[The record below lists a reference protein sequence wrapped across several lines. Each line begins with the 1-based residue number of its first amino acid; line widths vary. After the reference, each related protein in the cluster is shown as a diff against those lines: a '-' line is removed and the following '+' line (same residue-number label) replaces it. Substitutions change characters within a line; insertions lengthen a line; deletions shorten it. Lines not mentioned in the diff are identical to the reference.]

1 MPKQILLA
9 DDSITIQKVIALTFA
24 GEDYKITSVDNGA
37 DAITKARE
45 IRPDIILADV
55 VMPQKNGYEVCE
67 TIKNDPTMKGTPV
80 LLLAGTFEPFDEDQ
94 AKKSGADGHIIK
106 PFESQSL
113 IRKVKELI
121 GAGAA
126 MPAAGARPVTPPAP
140 VAAPKVAPTVTP
152 SAPVPPRPAVPPAA
166 PAPPISRPVA
176 PAAVPV
182 PPKPPVMQP
191 AAPVPSKP
199 AVTQLPVAPAA
210 RPFAAVPPKPPAPP
224 VAAPVIPPAPPAE
237 EDFWGTFMEEAEE
250 EKAPVEAVIPE
261 TPEAVVPEEEVWDI
275 GEFEEPAPS
284 EEPVPAAEKEEEELW
299 GTFAFEDTGEE
310 EVEEIMEEP
319 LVEEV
324 APAGEELAFIAEET
338 LLGGGV
344 EPLQEAAE
352 EEFAFGVEEIE
363 EPVVEGVSEFN
374 LEEVPVG
381 AEEQFEILPEEPIQA
396 ESEEFA
402 FIEEEAEIP
411 SAPEGGI
418 EPSPQFVPEG
428 YEQTFE
434 PEAFSREVSVAPLSP
449 EPIPSPPLAPAS
461 MSEEQLRAAL
471 SQVSREVI
479 EKIVW
484 EVVPDLAEMLIK
496 EEIKRLQKKQ

>member
-24 GEDYKITSVDNGA
+24 GEDYNITSVDNGA
-37 DAITKARE
+37 DAIIKARE

-55 VMPQKNGYEVCE
+55 MMPQKNGYEVCE
-67 TIKNDPTMKGTPV
+67 AIKNDPALKDTPV

-94 AKKSGADGHIIK
+94 ARKSGADGHIIK

-113 IRKVKELI
+113 IRKVNELV
-121 GAGAA
+121 GARAA
-126 MPAAGARPVTPPAP
+126 RPAAEARPVVPPTPA
-140 VAAPKVAPTVTP
+140 AAPKVAPTVTP

-166 PAPPISRPVA
+166 PAPPISRPVT

-182 PPKPPVMQP
+182 PPKPPVMQS
-191 AAPVPSKP
+191 AAPVQPRT
-199 AVTQLPVAPAA
+199 AVVQPPVAPEA
-210 RPFAAVPPKPPAPP
+210 RPVAVVPPKPPAPP
-224 VAAPVIPPAPPAE
+224 LAAPVMPPAPPAE

-250 EKAPVEAVIPE
+250 EKAPVEAILPEIPE
-261 TPEAVVPEEEVWDI
+261 AAVPEEEAWDI
-275 GEFEEPAPS
+275 GEFEEPAPPK
-284 EEPVPAAEKEEEELW
+284 EPVPAAEKEEEDIW

-310 EVEEIMEEP
+310 EVEEVMEEP

-324 APAGEELAFIAEET
+324 APAEEELTFIAEET
-338 LLGGGV
+338 PLGGGV
-344 EPLQEAAE
+344 EPVQEMAE
-352 EEFAFGVEEIE
+352 EEFAFGVEEIA
-363 EPVVEGVSEFN
+363 EPVAEGVSEFN

-381 AEEQFEILPEEPIQA
+381 AEEPVEILPEEPMQA

-402 FIEEEAEIP
+402 FLEEEAEVP
-411 SAPEGGI
+411 SAPEA
-418 EPSPQFVPEG
+418 

-434 PEAFSREVSVAPLSP
+434 PEAFSREVSAAPLSP
-449 EPIPSPPLAPAS
+449 EPIPSPAPAS
-461 MSEEQLRAAL
+461 MSEAQLRVVF

>member
-67 TIKNDPTMKGTPV
+67 AIKNDPQLKTIPV
-80 LLLAGTFEPFDEDQ
+80 LLLAGTFEPFDEDL
-94 AKKSGADGHIIK
+94 AKKAGADGNIIK

-113 IRKVKELI
+113 IRKVKELV
-121 GAGAA
+121 GARAA
-126 MPAAGARPVTPPAP
+126 MPAAEARPVAPPAP
-140 VAAPKVAPTVTP
+140 AAAPKVAPALTP

-166 PAPPISRPVA
+166 PTPPISRPVA
-176 PAAVPV
+176 PAAVHV

-191 AAPVPSKP
+191 AAPVQPRP
-199 AVTQLPVAPAA
+199 IVTQPPIAPEVRPVPAA
-210 RPFAAVPPKPPAPP
+210 LPKPPAPP
-224 VAAPVIPPAPPAE
+224 TAAPVVPPAPPVTAPAPPAE

-250 EKAPVEAVIPE
+250 EKAPVEAVVPE
-261 TPEAVVPEEEVWDI
+261 TVEAAVLISEEEAWDI

-284 EEPVPAAEKEEEELW
+284 KEALPAAEKEEEELW

-310 EVEEIMEEP
+310 EVEE
-319 LVEEV
+319 V
-324 APAGEELAFIAEET
+324 APAEEEFGFVAEET
-338 LLGGGV
+338 PLGGGV

-352 EEFAFGVEEIE
+352 EEFAFGVEEIA
-363 EPVVEGVSEFN
+363 EPVAEEVSEVI

-381 AEEQFEILPEEPIQA
+381 AEEPIQV

-411 SAPEGGI
+411 STPKVQI
-418 EPSPQFVPEG
+418 EPQPEIIQG

-434 PEAFSREVSVAPLSP
+434 PDAFSREVSAAPPSP
-449 EPIPSPPLAPAS
+449 EPIPSAPLAPAS